1 MKTDLPCG
9 IVADLLPSYV
19 DGLTGQESSDA
30 VAAHLAHCERC
41 RARYEA
47 MKGGP
52 QAVPAAQAPAVDWLT
67 AANRKMLRWTAA
79 AAIAMALLIFAVLG
93 VRTYVIGRDAHGE
106 ALDWAVHS
114 YADTVEVNVRPAE
127 TRLYR
132 LTGGWVQEA
141 DGVLRFQGRLVRK
154 LPWARHST
162 NANGYTTNN
171 AGALQE
177 IYVADALVWADGL
190 PVSQES
196 RDLYAVCTPY
206 VGDPSALNR
215 IAGVLLYDDVG
226 FFETELQTAQRP
238 YGWTLHF
245 EASSAGTGLDAQS
258 AARLDRR
265 MGERAVQLLAVVGN
279 LDVVS
284 WTYTDETGTLRTRS
298 LTLEAADAMLP
309 ELTARYN
316 ARCGA
321 DWEALPSVKDYAAS
335 PATLQQL
342 VDLLGMPH

>member
-52 QAVPAAQAPAVDWLT
+52 QAAPAAQAPAVDWLT

-93 VRTYVIGRDAHGE
+93 VRTYVIGRDAASE
-106 ALDWAVHS
+106 
-114 YADTVEVNVRPAE
+114 TVEVNVSPAE

-132 LTGGWVQEA
+132 LTGSWIQET

-284 WTYTDETGTLRTRS
+284 WTYTDETGALRTQS

-335 PATLQQL
+335 PGGLERL
-342 VDLLGMPH
+342 RLLLPLMD